1 VLHRIVGSIENVQ
14 EASVSEALV
23 DWAVLACWS

>member
-23 DWAVLACWS
+23 DWRY